1 LTNSPYLSKMN
12 PEMKVDFVFLLK
24 AIKECKNISIV
35 HKPKDKKKSLGYFSR
50 FFKLQ
55 SDEKSIAIDYPY
67 MEGYT
72 HKRLVKN
79 DPISVFFHIA
89 GFRFKFDSKV
99 EKETHFTL
107 KEGTKIP
114 VLTIAYPEEILDG
127 NRRSLFRM
135 AVHLDKSVKVK
146 YILLGKEKNDI
157 TDTKASSNGGEY
169 EGIEAMM
176 IDISENGLAI
186 EIKRKINIKIGDRL
200 RLQFRLEEED
210 KQDIAIEGI
219 ARNIRE
225 VPGSDTHFC
234 GIEFTSKK
242 TSKYKRALKK
252 IVYYIMS
259 RNRENVTFFTV
270 NQIVSTNPIVQG
282 IVDNEVTEEFLKMVL
297 SKELLLTQEEY
308 LEGLVYVLK
317 IEKFKAQAS
326 AMLESI
332 PLSIK
337 ERYIEKTGANH
348 RVAYFILQE
357 AINNSYLKIIAGV
370 INNSYLPV
378 EFLMEIAE
386 KGTER
391 MVRML
396 MANDIKLIA
405 YPEIMEAIKE
415 NPNTPTSIKKKIQN
429 HKENHLK
436 EEEAEYISV
445 DEVMEGVTGLIAA
458 QEEEE
463 EGITEFLESDEF
475 KEKALTTLQ
484 KINQLSLQERIKLA
498 FTGNKSERMLLA
510 RDRNKFIALAL
521 IESPRISEEEVL
533 ILTKNRS
540 APKEVIVKICENK
553 NWIRNYTIMLSLL
566 KNPKIPI
573 IKAPGFIKKLNQ
585 RDLFNL
591 TLDKNIHPVVRNLA
605 RYFYGKRK

>member
-1 LTNSPYLSKMN
+1 
-12 PEMKVDFVFLLK
+12 MKTDCVFLFK
-24 AIKECKNISIV
+24 AIKECKNISII
-35 HKPKDKKKSLGYFSR
+35 HKPKDKQKTVEYFSR

-55 SDEKSIAIDYPY
+55 SDEKSIAIDFPY
-67 MEGYT
+67 MDGYA
-72 HKRLVKN
+72 HKPLLEN

-89 GFRFKFDSKV
+89 GFRFHFDSKV
-99 EKETHFTL
+99 KKETHFTL
-107 KEGTKIP
+107 KDGTKIP

-146 YILLGKEKNDI
+146 YVLLGKEKNDI
-157 TDTKASSNGGEY
+157 TDAKARSNGGEY

-176 IDISENGLAI
+176 IDISANGLAV

-200 RLQFRLEEED
+200 KLRFQLEEED
-210 KQDIAIEGI
+210 KKDIEIEGI

-225 VPGSDTHFC
+225 IPGSDIHLC
-234 GIEFTSKK
+234 GIEFTQDK
-242 TSKYKRALKK
+242 TTKYKKALQK

-282 IVDNEVTEEFLKMVL
+282 IVDNEVTEGLLKMVL

-308 LEGLVYVLK
+308 LESLVYVIK
-317 IEKFKAQAS
+317 IEKFKDQAS
-326 AMLESI
+326 EMLESI

-337 ERYIEKTGANH
+337 ERYIEKADANH
-348 RVAYFILQE
+348 RVAYYILQE
-357 AINNSYLKIIAGV
+357 AINNSNLKIIAGI

-378 EFLMEIAE
+378 EFLLEIAE
-386 KGTER
+386 KGTAR

-396 MANDIKLIA
+396 MANDIKLITF
-405 YPEIMEAIKE
+405 PEIMEAMEE

-429 HKENHLK
+429 LKESHLK

-445 DEVMEGVTGLIAA
+445 DEVMEGVTGLIAV
-458 QEEEE
+458 QDEEE
-463 EGITEFLESDEF
+463 EGITEFLQSDEF

-498 FTGNKSERMLLA
+498 FTGSKSERMVLA

-521 IESPRISEEEVL
+521 IESPKISEEEVL
-533 ILTKNRS
+533 VLTKNRS
-540 APKEVIVKICENK
+540 APKEVIAKICENK
-553 NWIRNYTIMLSLL
+553 NWTRNYTIMLSLL

-591 TLDKNIHPVVRNLA
+591 SLDKNVHPVIRNLA